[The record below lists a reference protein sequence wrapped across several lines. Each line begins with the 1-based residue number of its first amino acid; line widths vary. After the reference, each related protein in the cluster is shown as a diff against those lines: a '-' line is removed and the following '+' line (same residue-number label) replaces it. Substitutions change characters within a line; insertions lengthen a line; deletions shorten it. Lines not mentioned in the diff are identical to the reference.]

1 MLPQIISVFVIAAVV
16 QKCTGMYWSIRFSNL
31 TKEESIAKLLHLYF
45 SEIFSV
51 ISLCRNEIFQN
62 VKI

>member
-1 MLPQIISVFVIAAVV
+1 MLPQILSVFVITAVV

-45 SEIFSV
+45 LEIFSV
-51 ISLCRNEIFQN
+51 ISMCRYEIFEN